1 MGSRLV
7 GAALAHT
14 WATLTPAARLTLIAM
29 CHTAHD
35 QSSSKT
41 EAGVYWAG
49 RDGLILTVLGLDP
62 ATLTGAEHAA
72 AAQRIKRYV
81 AELVDAGAIVR
92 LSEGRRGVAARYKV
106 TPWGLQSALPLDD
119 DGESGAG
126 S

>member
-41 EAGVYWAG
+41 EAGIYWAG

-62 ATLTGAEHAA
+62 KQLTPAEYEAA
-72 AAQRIKRYV
+72 ARRIKRYV

-92 LSEGRRGVAARYKV
+92 ISEARWGKSAEYKV